1 MSQVMTAKQWWLRT
15 FRILFCLIGI
25 IFIFIGV
32 WYQMT
37 CVGFTCPSF
46 SLMDFLKGASP
57 FFFVSIMC
65 FIIFF
70 YLGRIEKSKIDDN
83 DKQTQTDD
91 EYGKKIQSVL
101 LKILLA
107 LFCLLILI
115 MYLDTVL
122 VY

>member
-1 MSQVMTAKQWWLRT
+1 MTAKQWWISI
-15 FRILFCLIGI
+15 FRILLCLIGI
-25 IFIFIGV
+25 IFILIGV
-32 WYQMT
+32 LSQW
-37 CVGFTCPSF
+37 VCPLTGCPPF
-46 SLMDFLKGASP
+46 DLMDFLRGTSP
-57 FFFVSIMC
+57 FFSVSIMC